1 MTQRKLKLT
10 LWPTLFTIPALL
22 VLVGLGTWQLQRMQW
37 KSEIINTFEE
47 RISDKAV
54 APPLKVTNIE
64 KWRFKRVA
72 LMGKFMHQHEFAITG
87 KTFEGTAGFHLVT
100 PLQSTDGKITLINRG
115 WIPERLRHRKTRP
128 ETLTEGS
135 VVVEG
140 IIREDKKKGY
150 FVPENEPQNDVWL
163 YINAE
168 QMAAKSQV
176 GPISNYYIDVLR
188 GPGPYTLP
196 IGASQSINMRNEHLQ
211 YALTWYLLAISLL
224 VIYVIY
230 HYRTD
235 DG

>member
-37 KSEIINTFEE
+37 KSEIIDTFEE

-100 PLQSTDGKITLINRG
+100 PLKSTDGKITLINRG

-168 QMAAKSQV
+168 QMAAKSRWDRYQ
-176 GPISNYYIDVLR
+176 II
-188 GPGPYTLP
+188 TLMCCEGLDP
-196 IGASQSINMRNEHLQ
+196 TLSQSELVNQLTCGMNTFNTHLHGTCSQ
-211 YALTWYLLAISLL
+211 Y
-224 VIYVIY
+224 
-230 HYRTD
+230 HC
-235 DG
+235 